1 MTRHLTHALACLYAL
16 AAVGMLR
23 CALVSHGHGDVPHTL
38 FFAGAAVLLAVA
50 IGHHA
55 YHRDELRAAL
65 VRLERASRPPDA
77 RTPAEDAAVAVAMAW
92 CCDTW
97 FLTAGT
103 DHDRATCTRKD
114 QTT

>member
-1 MTRHLTHALACLYAL
+1 VSTE
-16 AAVGMLR
+16 AA
-23 CALVSHGHGDVPHTL
+23 AYTTL
-38 FFAGAAVLLAVA
+38 GLILAVA
-50 IGHHA
+50 IAWSLAWWARGR
-55 YHRDELRAAL
+55 YEDHRDALRA
-65 VRLERASRPPDA
+65 ERAARSPDA